1 MKNNDREYIK
11 LSFKKAERLCSRK
24 IIEKLFSEGKSV
36 LSFPVKIIFLQHS
49 LSSSYSAQAGFS
61 VGKKIFKKAVQ
72 RNLLKRRMREAYR
85 LNKNNLYNKL
95 GDKQLALFIIFIG
108 KTAADYNEIESS
120 IKKGIK
126 KVIKEIS

>member
-1 MKNNDREYIK
+1 
-11 LSFKKAERLCSRK
+11 
-24 IIEKLFSEGKSV
+24 
-36 LSFPVKIIFLQHS
+36 
-49 LSSSYSAQAGFS
+49 
-61 VGKKIFKKAVQ
+61 
-72 RNLLKRRMREAYR
+72 MREAYR